1 MKKNYITPE
10 IKVIQLEALCNE
22 GLNIASV
29 HRADLKG
36 DVSANLM
43 WSTRMRPRLKTKTCG
58 ESRTAII
65 GAMTDTIVCYR
76 NR

>member
-10 IKVIQLEALCNE
+10 VKVIQLEALCSE

-36 DVSANLM
+36 ECISNFGVVNEKD
-43 WSTRMRPRLKTKTCG
+43 TKKDTEYKDLWG
-58 ESRTAII
+58 ESNS
-65 GAMTDTIVCYR
+65 GNWGDD
-76 NR
+76 

>member
-1 MKKNYITPE
+1 MKKNYISPE

-36 DVSANLM
+36 ECISKFDVKDEQ
-43 WSTRMRPRLKTKTCG
+43 TTKTDYKDLWG
-58 ESRTAII
+58 ESNS
-65 GAMTDTIVCYR
+65 GNWGDD
-76 NR
+76 

>member
-10 IKVIQLEALCNE
+10 INVIQLEALCNE

-36 DVSANLM
+36 ECISKFDVVNEDA
-43 WSTRMRPRLKTKTCG
+43 TKTDYKDLWG
-58 ESRTAII
+58 ESNSDKW
-65 GAMTDTIVCYR
+65 GDD
-76 NR
+76 

>member
-10 IKVIQLEALCNE
+10 IKVIQLEALCSE

-36 DVSANLM
+36 ECISKFDVVNEDA
-43 WSTRMRPRLKTKTCG
+43 TKTEYKDLWG
-58 ESRTAII
+58 ESNSNKW
-65 GAMTDTIVCYR
+65 GED
-76 NR
+76 